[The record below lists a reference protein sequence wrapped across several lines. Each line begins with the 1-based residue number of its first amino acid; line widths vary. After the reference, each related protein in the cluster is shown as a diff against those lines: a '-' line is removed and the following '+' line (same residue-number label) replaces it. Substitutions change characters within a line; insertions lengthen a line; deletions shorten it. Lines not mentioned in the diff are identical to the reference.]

1 MAKKAAIGEMDRR
14 IVIQEETATR
24 GSSGQEILSWAT
36 LYTCWAKLAFPSTG
50 SGEQV
55 SNDQVIVTTRADFI
69 IRKRDGIDEKVRIV
83 YGGSNYSIVN
93 INEHGGRNEFL
104 LLQAQKVE

>member
-1 MAKKAAIGEMDRR
+1 MAKKAGIGELNRR

-24 GSSGQEILSWAT
+24 GTSGQEILSWAT
-36 LYTCWAKLAFPSTG
+36 LYTCWAKIDFPGIG

-55 SNDQVIVTTRADFI
+55 DNDQVIVTTRLDFT
-69 IRKRDGIDEKVRIV
+69 IRKRDGIDEKMRVV
-83 YGGSNYSIVN
+83 YGGSNYSIIN

>member
-1 MAKKAAIGEMDRR
+1 MAKKAAIGEMNRR

-24 GSSGQEILSWAT
+24 GSSGQPISSWST
-36 LYTCWAKLAFPSTG
+36 LCSCWAKLDFPSTG

-69 IRKRDGIDEKVRIV
+69 IRKRDGIDEKMRIV
-83 YGGSNYSIVN
+83 YGGSNYSIIN